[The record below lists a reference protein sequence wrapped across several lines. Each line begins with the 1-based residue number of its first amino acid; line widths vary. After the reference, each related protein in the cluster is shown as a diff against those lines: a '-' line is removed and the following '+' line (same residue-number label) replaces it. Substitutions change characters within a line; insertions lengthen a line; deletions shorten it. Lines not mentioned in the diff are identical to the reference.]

1 MIRSKSLFAS
11 IILIFYYT
19 LGAFSQCTELLW
31 EDNFDSSQLDSSK
44 WTTEANDFGGGNNEL
59 QYYTNRS
66 ENVAVENGTLKI
78 TALKENYLT
87 REYTSGKIKTQY
99 KGDWKYGRIEARIK
113 MPEGKG
119 IWPAFWMLPTSN
131 VYGSWPNSG
140 EIDIVELV
148 GGTDGDKTIYGTLH
162 YGPPWQFTNG
172 VYQLEEGKFSDDF
185 HVFAIE
191 WSPDTIKWFVDTIIY
206 SMKTESDV
214 THWLPFQEKFYLMLN
229 LAVGGNWPG
238 YPDETTVFPQV
249 MEVDYVRVFGKPE
262 DQDITQIDSA
272 YTLSSK
278 TKFSFSQ
285 VPGAVFTWSVGG
297 DSYPI
302 SGIDSN
308 VFAARWGCDS
318 ATVQLNVQY
327 PVCGSFN
334 YLLPVNLARQTING
348 PFELLQKT
356 PSQLFSL
363 PAIDSTTY
371 NWTFPEDITISIP
384 DTHSV
389 NVDWACSAGYVKV
402 NTSNRC
408 GDFSDSIYVSIIE
421 PILTGPPNV
430 VENSEGVY
438 YSITPLNEASYSWS
452 VPVGALIAEGQGME
466 SISVNFGDSSGLVK
480 VIYENGC
487 NIDSLFLQV
496 KITDTIMLCD
506 YESAI
511 LLFQGWDDGVEPSW
525 IENPFKDEVNN
536 SSSIGMSFK
545 ASSPWSGLYA
555 DLGYNVDLAMHNR
568 FSILARGPKNGTVL
582 FKIEDVGEG
591 IPVDLEDTGEYP
603 PFETGMEYT
612 EAGQWQHLTFDFTG
626 VTKNVYDRI
635 TLFFDFGDVDTNTY
649 FFDNIVLLPS
659 DTIYANQS
667 NIDVINEGSED
678 GRRILATLSY
688 DRFVDNINQ
697 ESWQFENLPEGVSV
711 GSIELLSADS
721 VLITLSGNRTVN
733 YSANIT
739 NFTTIIPVN
748 DLQKSQEDLI
758 LSTGVVFTALN
769 ESSLVAH
776 SEKDLL
782 KIYPNP
788 SKGMVHLSSPKTII
802 RVELLN
808 TLGQMLEL
816 KEKLSSKVIEVDLS
830 AKPSGLYLLKVTY
843 LDNTIQII
851 NVVKQ

>member
-1 MIRSKSLFAS
+1 
-11 IILIFYYT
+11 
-19 LGAFSQCTELLW
+19 
-31 EDNFDSSQLDSSK
+31 
-44 WTTEANDFGGGNNEL
+44 
-59 QYYTNRS
+59 
-66 ENVAVENGTLKI
+66 
-78 TALKENYLT
+78 
-87 REYTSGKIKTQY
+87 
-99 KGDWKYGRIEARIK
+99 
-113 MPEGKG
+113 
-119 IWPAFWMLPTSN
+119 
-131 VYGSWPNSG
+131 
-140 EIDIVELV
+140 
-148 GGTDGDKTIYGTLH
+148 
-162 YGPPWQFTNG
+162 
-172 VYQLEEGKFSDDF
+172 
-185 HVFAIE
+185 
-191 WSPDTIKWFVDTIIY
+191 
-206 SMKTESDV
+206 
-214 THWLPFQEKFYLMLN
+214 
-229 LAVGGNWPG
+229 
-238 YPDETTVFPQV
+238 
-249 MEVDYVRVFGKPE
+249 
-262 DQDITQIDSA
+262 
-272 YTLSSK
+272 
-278 TKFSFSQ
+278 
-285 VPGAVFTWSVGG
+285 
-297 DSYPI
+297 
-302 SGIDSN
+302 
-308 VFAARWGCDS
+308 
-318 ATVQLNVQY
+318 
-327 PVCGSFN
+327 
-334 YLLPVNLARQTING
+334 
-348 PFELLQKT
+348 
-356 PSQLFSL
+356 
-363 PAIDSTTY
+363 
-371 NWTFPEDITISIP
+371 
-384 DTHSV
+384 
-389 NVDWACSAGYVKV
+389 
-402 NTSNRC
+402 
-408 GDFSDSIYVSIIE
+408 
-421 PILTGPPNV
+421 
-430 VENSEGVY
+430 
-438 YSITPLNEASYSWS
+438 
-452 VPVGALIAEGQGME
+452 
-466 SISVNFGDSSGLVK
+466 
-480 VIYENGC
+480 
-487 NIDSLFLQV
+487 
-496 KITDTIMLCD
+496 
-506 YESAI
+506 
-511 LLFQGWDDGVEPSW
+511 
-525 IENPFKDEVNN
+525 
-536 SSSIGMSFK
+536 MSFK